1 MTQREESSIAILQ
14 STQPSW
20 NEEVVSVNQ
29 TRSLFTSVLLGSSL
43 VKCWDKKCILH
54 GSHYMTVYPLYCVR
68 FLYDFLCRRC
78 CISEQKALV
87 LVFIGIKYSKPHVQS
102 LPAKVTYRTYHC
114 DNHQSWW
121 EWTTTL
127 FFKLRVSSI
136 SSWIWH
142 HLFLQTFQ
150 IEMVFLVFLE

>member
-121 EWTTTL
+121 EWTTT
-127 FFKLRVSSI
+127 FFLKLRVSSI